1 MFSLIPKVL
10 SFGLALFFA
19 VLFGFVPAAFMKTIF
34 LDLGLNGDI
43 RSLAW
48 FYPGSVI
55 FYGEILLVRINQ
67 IDDKAAF
74 LLRSAALCFYTSP
87 SAPLTCGK

>member
-43 RSLAW
+43 GHWLGVIPGVLFFMLK
-48 FYPGSVI
+48 FYWS
-55 FYGEILLVRINQ
+55 E
-67 IDDKAAF
+67 
-74 LLRSAALCFYTSP
+74 
-87 SAPLTCGK
+87 